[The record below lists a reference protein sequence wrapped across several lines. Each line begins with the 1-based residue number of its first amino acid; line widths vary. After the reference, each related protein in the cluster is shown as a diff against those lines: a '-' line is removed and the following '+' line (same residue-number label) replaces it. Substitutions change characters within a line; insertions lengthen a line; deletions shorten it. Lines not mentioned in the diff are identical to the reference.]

1 MALIRALGLMWE
13 GYYGYT
19 DKNVDKYAPA
29 RSGVYKIGI
38 VQEGGRLKVRYI
50 GQTNDLQRAL
60 KEHLD
65 FDSEQKECLRSRLE
79 KYAARFAFAEIS
91 GQKGR
96 DGAERALYYH
106 YRPVCNDE
114 DSIPTGPDV
123 VINYR

>member
-1 MALIRALGLMWE
+1 MALIRALGLIWE

-38 VQEGGRLKVRYI
+38 VQKGGRLKVRYI
-50 GQTNDLQRAL
+50 GQANDLQARL

-65 FDSEQKECLRSRLE
+65 FDSEQNECLRSRLE
-79 KYAARFAFAEIS
+79 KYTARFAFAEIS
-91 GQKGR
+91 GQKDR
-96 DGAERALYYH
+96 HGAERALYHH

>member
-1 MALIRALGLMWE
+1 MALIRALGLIWE

-38 VQEGGRLKVRYI
+38 VQKGGRLKVRYI
-50 GQTNDLQRAL
+50 GQANDLQRRL

-65 FDSEQKECLRSRLE
+65 FDSEQNECLRSRLK
-79 KYAARFAFAEIS
+79 KYTARFAFAEIS
-91 GQKGR
+91 GQKDR
-96 DGAERALYYH
+96 DGAERALYYR
-106 YRPVCNDE
+106 YKPVCNDE
-114 DSIPTGPDV
+114 DSMPTAPDV

>member
-1 MALIRALGLMWE
+1 
-13 GYYGYT
+13 
-19 DKNVDKYAPA
+19 
-29 RSGVYKIGI
+29 VYKIGI

-65 FDSEQKECLRSRLE
+65 FDSEQNECLRSRLE

-114 DSIPTGPDV
+114 DSIPTGLDV